1 MKKIS
6 LLALGIA
13 LAATCFAQPAELSK
27 KMGFGFQLGQYQ
39 NDFGV
44 GAQVTSPFFFYKR
57 LAVRARA
64 NVMWNDHVQDGMAT
78 WSSYSNLSV
87 GVVGLSGEIANIIRL
102 YGEGGLL
109 ILLPNEAF
117 SSSASEV
124 GGYGLFGFEFFL
136 GYNFNYYIE
145 IGGAGTGA
153 VADKIAT
160 QPIYSNGLL
169 IQTGFRFQ
177 L

>member
-1 MKKIS
+1 MKKLS
-6 LLALGIA
+6 LLALCTA
-13 LAATCFAQPAELSK
+13 FATIGFAQQSTLSK

-39 NDFGV
+39 NDFGL
-44 GAQVTSPFFFYKR
+44 GAQVTSPFFLYEK
-57 LAVRARA
+57 LAIRAKA
-64 NVMWNDHVQDGMAT
+64 NIMWNEHLLDGLST
-78 WSSYSNLSV
+78 WSEYSNISV
-87 GVVGLSGEIANIIRL
+87 GVVGMGGEIANIIRL

-109 ILLPNEAF
+109 IILPNENF
-117 SSSASEV
+117 SSNSSEL

-145 IGGAGTGA
+145 IGGVGTGA

-160 QPIYSNGLL
+160 QPIYSNGLI
-169 IQTGFRFQ
+169 IQTGFRAQ